1 VQSSHGEP
9 QPIAEKIVIP
19 MSRQTI
25 SPSAVILTISVLVIV
40 SFGIGACR
48 KPSAP
53 PPTVAFDESSYRKE
67 IEKWQSDRLA
77 TLTKQDGWLT
87 LINLV
92 WLKEGENRF
101 GSDPA
106 NAIRLPKDRA
116 PLVAGALW
124 LENGHVRMTAHPA
137 IEITAAGAPVTALD
151 LKDDTEDRG
160 PTILKF
166 GTLLLNIIKRGD
178 RIGVRVKD
186 SDSRTRREFKGLENF
201 PIDPKWRIEA
211 RFEPYVP
218 PKLIPITNVLSMTAD
233 ETSPGA
239 IVFDLGGTTYRIDPI
254 LEKDETDLF
263 VIISDGTTGKET
275 YGAGRYLY
283 VSPPDKSGK
292 VVIDFNKAYSPPCA
306 FTNYA
311 TCPLPPPQNR
321 LPFSIEA
328 GEKKYA
334 GTVH

>member
-1 VQSSHGEP
+1 
-9 QPIAEKIVIP
+9 
-19 MSRQTI
+19 MSKKA
-25 SPSAVILTISVLVIV
+25 SFILLLNFFVSLFVSV
-40 SFGIGACR
+40 ACR
-48 KPSAP
+48 KTAAP
-53 PPTVAFDESSYRKE
+53 EPPVAFDESAYRKD

-77 TLTKQDGWLT
+77 TLTKHDGWLT

-101 GSDPA
+101 GSDST

-116 PLVAGALW
+116 PLVAGTLW
-124 LENGHVRMTAHPA
+124 LENGRVRMTAHPA
-137 IEITAAGAPVTALD
+137 IEITAAGVPVKALD
-151 LKDDTEDRG
+151 LRDDTDDRG
-160 PTILKF
+160 PTVLKF
-166 GTLLLNIIKRGD
+166 GTLLLNVIKRGD
-178 RIGVRVKD
+178 RVGVRVKD
-186 SDSRTRREFKGLENF
+186 SDSLTRREFKGLENY
-201 PIDPKWRIEA
+201 PVDPKWRIDA
-211 RFEPYVP
+211 RFEPYQP
-218 PKLIPITNVLSMTAD
+218 PKIIPITNVLSMTAD

-239 IVFDLGGTTYRIDPI
+239 IVFDVAGTTYRLDPI
-254 LEKDETDLF
+254 LEKGETDLF
-263 VIISDGTTGKET
+263 VIIADGTTENET

-311 TCPLPPPQNR
+311 TCPLPPAQNR
-321 LPFSIEA
+321 LPFRIEA

>member
-1 VQSSHGEP
+1 MSKASISS
-9 QPIAEKIVIP
+9 
-19 MSRQTI
+19 
-25 SPSAVILTISVLVIV
+25 SALTLTISFLVILN
-40 SFGIGACR
+40 FGLGACR
-48 KPSAP
+48 KTSAP
-53 PPTVAFDESSYRKE
+53 PPPVAFDESAYRND
-67 IEKWQSDRLA
+67 IGKWQSDRLA
-77 TLTKQDGWLT
+77 TLTKHDGWLT
-87 LINLV
+87 LISLY
-92 WLKEGENRF
+92 WLKEGENKF

-106 NAIRLPKDRA
+106 NAIRLPRDRA
-116 PLVAGALW
+116 PLVAGSLW
-124 LENGHVRMTAHPA
+124 LENGHVRMTSHPA
-137 IEITAAGAPVTALD
+137 IEITAAGAPVTSLD
-151 LKDDTEDRG
+151 MRDDTDDRG

-166 GTLLLNIIKRGD
+166 GTLLLNVIKRGD

-186 SDSRTRREFKGLENF
+186 SDSRTRREFKGLENY

-211 RFEPYVP
+211 RFEPYQPAKV
-218 PKLIPITNVLSMTAD
+218 IPITNVLGMTDD

-239 IVFDLGGTTYRIDPI
+239 IVFDVDGKTYRVDPI
-254 LEKDETDLF
+254 LEKGETDLF

-283 VSPPDKSGK
+283 VTPPDKSGK
-292 VVIDFNKAYSPPCA
+292 IVIDFNKAYSPPCA

-321 LPFSIEA
+321 LPFRIEA

>member
-1 VQSSHGEP
+1 
-9 QPIAEKIVIP
+9 
-19 MSRQTI
+19 
-25 SPSAVILTISVLVIV
+25 
-40 SFGIGACR
+40 
-48 KPSAP
+48 
-53 PPTVAFDESSYRKE
+53 
-67 IEKWQSDRLA
+67 
-77 TLTKQDGWLT
+77 
-87 LINLV
+87 
-92 WLKEGENRF
+92 
-101 GSDPA
+101 
-106 NAIRLPKDRA
+106 
-116 PLVAGALW
+116 
-124 LENGHVRMTAHPA
+124 MTAHPA
-137 IEITAAGAPVTALD
+137 VEITAAGVPVTSLD

-166 GTLLLNIIKRGD
+166 GTLLLNVIKRGD
-178 RIGVRVKD
+178 RVGVRVKD
-186 SDSRTRREFKGLENF
+186 SDSRTRREFKGLEYY

-211 RFEPYVP
+211 RFEPYQP
-218 PKLIPITNVLSMTAD
+218 PKIIPITNVLSMTDD

-239 IVFDLGGTTYRIDPI
+239 LVFEVGGTTYRVDPI
-254 LEKDETDLF
+254 LEKGETDLF
-263 VIISDGTTGKET
+263 VIIADGTTGKET

-321 LPFSIEA
+321 LPFRIEA

>member
-1 VQSSHGEP
+1 
-9 QPIAEKIVIP
+9 
-19 MSRQTI
+19 MSKQTI
-25 SPSAVILTISVLVIV
+25 SLSSALTLAISVLVILN
-40 SFGIGACR
+40 FGVAACR
-48 KPSAP
+48 KTSTPAP
-53 PPTVAFDESSYRKE
+53 PPVFDESAYRNE
-67 IEKWQSDRLA
+67 IGKWQSDRLA
-77 TLTKQDGWLT
+77 TLTKHDGWLT

-92 WLKEGENRF
+92 WLKEGENKF

-116 PLVAGALW
+116 PLVAGSLW

-151 LKDDTEDRG
+151 LRDDSDERG
-160 PTILKF
+160 PTVLKF
-166 GTLLLNIIKRGD
+166 GTLLLNLIKRGD

-186 SDSRTRREFKGLENF
+186 SDSRTRREFRGLEYY

-211 RFEPYVP
+211 RLEPYQP
-218 PKLIPITNVLSMTAD
+218 PKIIPITNVLGMTDD

-239 IVFDLGGTTYRIDPI
+239 IVFDVDGKTYRVDPI
-254 LEKDETDLF
+254 VEKGETDLF

-283 VSPPDKSGK
+283 VTPPNQSGK

-321 LPFSIEA
+321 LPFRIEA
-328 GEKKYA
+328 GEKKYS